1 MGPLRLDMR
10 LGRRLVEVLWFEKG
24 IKGFVCSLGSG
35 FPVGYPC

>member
-24 IKGFVCSLGSG
+24 IKGYRCVA
-35 FPVGYPC
+35 